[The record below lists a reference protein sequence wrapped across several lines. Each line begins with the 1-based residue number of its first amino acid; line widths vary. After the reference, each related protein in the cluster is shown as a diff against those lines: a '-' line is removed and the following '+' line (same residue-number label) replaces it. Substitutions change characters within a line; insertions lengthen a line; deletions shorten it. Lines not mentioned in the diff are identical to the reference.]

1 MDLQDLWDKALR
13 RTEIIRPRI
22 QPLHFNATT
31 ELPYI
36 FLAESTMNS
45 TDTVV
50 RQGEVMVD
58 RPAIYLPPNYPRFEG
73 FDSEEETTVPF
84 QGIAEFLFIRGV
96 RFPSFNFNNK
106 TERLDVEEGK
116 LKDVIENYKKKLEQ
130 TEDVSRGLVIGDG
143 DLWQFSILIFIA
155 SQVLRSANGDLR
167 RLLDEFRK
175 RDKSG

>member
-1 MDLQDLWDKALR
+1 MDLQDFWDKALR
-13 RTEIIRPRI
+13 RTEIIRPRV

-36 FLAESTMNS
+36 FLAESAMNS
-45 TDTVV
+45 SDRVV

-73 FDSEEETTVPF
+73 FDSGEDKETAVPF
-84 QGIAEFLFIRGV
+84 QGIAEFLLVRGV
-96 RFPSFNFNNK
+96 RFPSLNFNNK
-106 TERLDVEEGK
+106 TDRLDVEEGK

-155 SQVLRSANGDLR
+155 SQVLRSADGDLR

-175 RDKSG
+175 KN